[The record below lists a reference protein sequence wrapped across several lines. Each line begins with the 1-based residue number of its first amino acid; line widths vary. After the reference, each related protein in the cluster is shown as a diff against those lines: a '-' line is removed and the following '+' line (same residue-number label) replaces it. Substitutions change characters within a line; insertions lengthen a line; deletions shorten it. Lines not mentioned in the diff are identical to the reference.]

1 MKSIVLEVAEKK
13 KKDILIQFSSYV
25 FLFNTSG

>member
-1 MKSIVLEVAEKK
+1 MKSIVLEVAEK